1 MERVSLPIEADI
13 RVNGEQQMRQ
23 LSDSVKM
30 SAEEMKRFKELG
42 DWTNARDE
50 IQNIEAMKKFPCAV
64 GTRTGK
70 ITK

>member
-42 DWTNARDE
+42 DSD
-50 IQNIEAMKKFPCAV
+50 
-64 GTRTGK
+64 
-70 ITK
+70 